1 MRGVQATR
9 DAERSRTRSVASS
22 LAPEDG
28 EIAFNLAAVL
38 EACGF
43 LEESLEQY
51 KKSKNFGVDR
61 AAMHMRNV
69 STLSLSRASRSRVRI
84 SGQRQDPRQ
93 EDERGRGTAGRQRC
107 R

>member
-1 MRGVQATR
+1 M
-9 DAERSRTRSVASS
+9 ASS

-43 LEESLEQY
+43 LEESLDQY
-51 KKSKNFGVDR
+51 KKSKEFGVDR

-69 STLSLSRASRSRVRI
+69 RTYHLSLACAPSDSKV
-84 SGQRQDPRQ
+84 P
-93 EDERGRGTAGRQRC
+93 
-107 R
+107 

>member
-1 MRGVQATR
+1 MTQLHR
-9 DAERSRTRSVASS
+9 VASS

-43 LEESLEQY
+43 LEESLEHY
-51 KKSKNFGVDR
+51 KRSKEFGVER

-69 STLSLSRASRSRVRI
+69 SIVVSPTRSY
-84 SGQRQDPRQ
+84 
-93 EDERGRGTAGRQRC
+93 
-107 R
+107 